1 MYEKESKLSQP
12 APILENNRMLLIE
25 ILMKN
30 APFFFWTLIFD
41 GCSGK
46 YRLNVQR
53 CPTLPLL
60 SRICPASST
69 TWILNV

>member
-30 APFFFWTLIFD
+30 AQFFF
-41 GCSGK
+41 
-46 YRLNVQR
+46 
-53 CPTLPLL
+53 
-60 SRICPASST
+60 
-69 TWILNV
+69 